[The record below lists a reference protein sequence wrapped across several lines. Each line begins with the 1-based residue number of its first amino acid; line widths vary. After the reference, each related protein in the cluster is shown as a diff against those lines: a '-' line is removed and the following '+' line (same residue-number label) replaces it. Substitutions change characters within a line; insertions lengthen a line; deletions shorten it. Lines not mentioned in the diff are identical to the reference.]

1 MKSKNLIYV
10 LYFVLTIGVA
20 KAQSPF
26 EEEITL
32 PTYDES
38 NSEMM
43 IIDEMSDWSHIN
55 DADKKYF
62 FVKPGDYSGG
72 KWPVYLRKSGTADSK
87 RYIVLYNGNNTH
99 PGKLDRSELA
109 KVDFIFDN
117 TDYWVV
123 DRMAYWDE
131 PDAYNPIQI
140 KNSDNNI
147 INRYYMHDVG
157 NGIYMFPG
165 SDNNTVQN
173 CRIERD
179 DISVYHDRAAIGLN
193 NNREN
198 NIAIKNTK
206 ILNNEIYNFV
216 DGIQTIRVNEYVAH
230 NNNYEGTI
238 IDYNHIYIDSTIYTD
253 GKGNH
258 NPNGNYAY
266 AENALDLKVGSDN
279 PDNPIIITN
288 NIMWGFRE
296 SDRTNSDLGDAG
308 AVMPVHYDANNI
320 IVENNI
326 SFDATVGF
334 SIADPKVSYS
344 MANSRISNNIFYDI
358 KKHVIFLADASNII
372 FEKNLYKK
380 VGGNYGSYWLE
391 CHNNKGIE
399 FSDNITVDGNNS
411 KVRFNNSN
419 FTSTNNEYFQAKPGD
434 IADDSDVIHT
444 SDPTAN
450 YEDFVFTT
458 DRYTNSPRE
467 ITIPKIKPVST
478 GLIFIED
485 GNEINIYPNPTAGKI
500 SVEGENLEEIE
511 FIDISG
517 KYYSSNRLGNKNRY
531 DLSGFPK
538 GLYFAKITTKTGAFI
553 TKKIILQ

>member
-1 MKSKNLIYV
+1 MKINYLVYILCFELI
-10 LYFVLTIGVA
+10 IGIA
-20 KAQSPF
+20 KAQSPY
-26 EEEITL
+26 EEKITL

-43 IIDEMSDWSHIN
+43 IISKNSDWSHIN
-55 DADKKYF
+55 DAGKKYF
-62 FVKPGDYSGG
+62 FVEPGDYSGAG
-72 KWPVYLRKSGTADSK
+72 FVKLTASGTADSK
-87 RYIVLYNGNNTH
+87 RYIVLHNGNNTH

-109 KVDFIFDN
+109 KVGFIFN
-117 TDYWVV
+117 NCDYWVI
-123 DRMAYWDE
+123 DRMAYWDSH
-131 PDAYNPIQI
+131 AVYNPIQI

-157 NGIYMFPG
+157 NGIYIYPG

-179 DISVYHDRAAIGLN
+179 DISIYFDRAAIGLY

-206 ILNNEIYNFV
+206 ILNNEIKNFV
-216 DGIQTIRVNEYVAH
+216 DGVQTIRVNEMNTP

-238 IDYNHIYIDSTIYTD
+238 IDYNQIYIDSTIYTD

-258 NPNGNYAY
+258 DPHGDFAY

-279 PDNPIIITN
+279 PDNPMVITN
-288 NIMWGFRE
+288 NIMWGFRH
-296 SDRTNSDLGDAG
+296 SDETNSSLGDAG

-320 IVENNI
+320 IVEDNI
-326 SFDATVGF
+326 SFNSTIGF

-344 MANSRISNNIFYDI
+344 MANSKIKNNVFYAI
-358 KKHVIFLADASNII
+358 RKHVFYLANASNIV
-372 FEKNLYKK
+372 FEKNLIKRI
-380 VGGNYGSYWLE
+380 GGNHNGYWLE
-391 CHNNKGIE
+391 GYYNSDVTFLNNMIVNANYSTTK
-399 FSDNITVDGNNS
+399 FSY
-411 KVRFNNSN
+411 SN
-419 FTSTNNEYFQAKPGD
+419 YTSTNNEYFGAYPGA
-434 IADDSDVIHT
+434 IADGSDVKHST
-444 SDPTAN
+444 DPTAN

-467 ITIPKIKPVST
+467 ITIPKIKPVQT
-478 GLIFIED
+478 GSRLIKD
-485 GNEINIYPNPTAGKI
+485 GNKIHVYPNPTTGKI
-500 SVEGENLEEIE
+500 SIEGANIEEVK

-517 KYYSSNRLGNKNRY
+517 KYYCTNRLGNENGY

-538 GLYFAKITTKTGAFI
+538 GLYFAKITTKTGMFI
-553 TKKIILQ
+553 TKKFMLQ